1 MPSKQSEPK
10 VARYLVE
17 SPVKNFVGVGAGGVQ
32 FAYGRAEVNEGWVLD
47 WYREKGFK
55 ITKIEDESS
64 NEDSDDITP
73 IDDIKPL
80 NEWTIAELKKAAVAR
95 GFEVN
100 SKSTK
105 AELLALLNGDDNV

>member
-55 ITKIEDESS
+55 VTKIDDGNGPAKAVEDMSV
-64 NEDSDDITP
+64 
-73 IDDIKPL
+73 
-80 NEWTIAELKKAAVAR
+80 AELKEEAIAR